1 MAVTAE
7 AVKALRE
14 RTGAGMMECKK
25 ALVEA
30 NGDLEAAAEAMRK
43 SGLAKADKKA
53 GRIAAEGVI
62 AVERSADGLAVAVV
76 EVNSETDFVA
86 REKDFLAFAAAV
98 AKARARVAGR
108 RTSTALLAVEAALR
122 ADGRGDAPRAH
133 RPHRREHRRAP
144 LRDRDRDRSARDL
157 PARQPHRHRGGDR
170 GRRRRRSATTS
181 PCTWRRSTRSSSSA
195 EDVPADQVEK
205 EREIFIAQAATDPK
219 LQGKPK
225 EVLVK
230 ATEGKLRKYLGEIT
244 LLGQPFVKD
253 DKQTVA
259 QVLKQANAR
268 VVRFVRY
275 EVGRRH
281 REEAGELR
289 RRSDGP
295 GPGRLNPPVRPLQT
309 PGTPRERGSL

>member
-7 AVKALRE
+7 TVKALRE

-53 GRIAAEGVI
+53 GRVAAEGVVVI
-62 AVERSADGLAVAVV
+62 ERSADGLSAALV

-86 REKDFLAFAAAV
+86 REKDFQAFARDV
-98 AKARARVAGR
+98 AKLALADRPADLDG
-108 RTSTALLAVEAALR
+108 LLAAKLPSGQTVEETRRALIARIGENIGVRRFEIVQGGAPLATYLHGSRIATVVVIEGGEAAL
-122 ADGRGDAPRAH
+122 GH
-133 RPHRREHRRAP
+133 
-144 LRDRDRDRSARDL
+144 DL
-157 PARQPHRHRGGDR
+157 AMHIAAINPQYLA
-170 GRRRRRSATTS
+170 
-181 PCTWRRSTRSSSSA
+181 A

-205 EREIFIAQAATDPK
+205 EREIFIAQAASDPK

-253 DKQTVA
+253 DKQSVA
-259 QVLKQANAR
+259 QVLKGANAR
-268 VVRFVRY
+268 VLRFVRY
-275 EVGRRH
+275 EVG
-281 REEAGELR
+281 AGIEKKQE
-289 RRSDGP
+289 
-295 GPGRLNPPVRPLQT
+295 NFAAEVMAQVR
-309 PGTPRERGSL
+309 GA